1 MDNTF
6 IIPEVLESAVS
17 CSTASA
23 LAEPYLTDAPSE
35 VLKDD
40 STSIIELLF
49 TGDKDIG
56 LDI

>member
-6 IIPEVLESAVS
+6 IVPTVLESAVS
-17 CSTASA
+17 CSAVSA
-23 LAEPYLTDAPSE
+23 LAEPDLTGAFSE

-40 STSIIELLF
+40 STSIIEPLF

-56 LDI
+56 LDM